1 MNQHDHRAQNREAAD
16 PEEGARAVP
25 KIVFVYIAILI
36 VWGVGYYAWQIGKPL
51 LGGDSRTPVATVHQ
65 ELRPADSSSAD
76 NAVESKDAES
86 SNPKVSNTASSRGLG
101 AITEHRER
109 FGDRKEW
116 SAKELAK
123 VFGKP

>member
-25 KIVFVYIAILI
+25 KLVLVYIAILI

-51 LGGDSRTPVATVHQ
+51 LGGDSRTPVATAHQ
-65 ELRPADSSSAD
+65 ESRPVDSLNAD
-76 NAVESKDAES
+76 NAVESTNAES
-86 SNPKVSNTASSRGLG
+86 LNLEVSNTASSEGLSVV
-101 AITEHRER
+101 TEHRER
-109 FGDRKEW
+109 FGGRKES
-116 SAKELAK
+116 SAQELTK

>member
-1 MNQHDHRAQNREAAD
+1 MNEHDRRAQNREAAE

-25 KIVFVYIAILI
+25 KIVFVYITILI

-51 LGGDSRTPVATVHQ
+51 LGGDSRTPVATADQ
-65 ELRPADSSSAD
+65 ESRPADTSAD
-76 NAVESKDAES
+76 NAVESKDAENS
-86 SNPKVSNTASSRGLG
+86 DPEVSNTASSEGLG
-101 AITEHRER
+101 EVTEHREC
-109 FGDRKEW
+109 FGDRSKW